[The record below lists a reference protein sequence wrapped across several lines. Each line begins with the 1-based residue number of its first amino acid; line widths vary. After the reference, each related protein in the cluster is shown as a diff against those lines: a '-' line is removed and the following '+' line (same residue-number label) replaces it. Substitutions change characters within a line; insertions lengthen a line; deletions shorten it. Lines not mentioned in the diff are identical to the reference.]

1 MRVPAISLAALFP
14 LLSGLLFD
22 PGVVVEI
29 DRAHF
34 TLRSRDL
41 SAGAR
46 GPTLV
51 VALGSPSHPT
61 PAGEYRPQR
70 VIRNPAWHP
79 GPDARRLGAVA
90 HAPRSDGP
98 LGVGKIPLD
107 SGAILIHGGAD
118 PRELGKPIS
127 LGCVTVVDEE
137 WLALVAWL
145 DSRGTLEGWRENPAG
160 DVVSWFSRPIRVVVR

>member
-1 MRVPAISLAALFP
+1 MRVPALSLAALFP
-14 LLSGLLFD
+14 LLSGLLSD
-22 PGVVVEI
+22 PGVVVEV

-41 SAGAR
+41 SAGVR
-46 GPTLV
+46 GPTLT

-61 PAGEYRPQR
+61 PPGEYRPRR
-70 VIRNPAWHP
+70 VIRNPAWMP
-79 GPDARRLGAVA
+79 GPHARALGAVA

-107 SGAILIHGGAD
+107 SGQILIHGGAD
-118 PRELGKPIS
+118 PRELGKPVS
-127 LGCVTVVDEE
+127 LGCVTVVDEQ

-145 DSRGTLEGWRENPAG
+145 DSRGTLESWRANPSG
-160 DVVSWFSRPIRVVVR
+160 DVVSGFLRPIRVVVR

>member
-1 MRVPAISLAALFP
+1 MRVQALSLALLFP

-41 SAGAR
+41 SAGVR
-46 GPTLV
+46 GPALA

-70 VIRNPAWHP
+70 VIRNPGWQP
-79 GPDARRLGAVA
+79 GPHARELGAVA
-90 HAPRSDGP
+90 HPPSSGGP

-127 LGCVTVVDEE
+127 LGCVTVLDEE

-145 DSRGTLEGWRENPAG
+145 ESRGTLDGWRANPRG
-160 DVVSWFSRPIRVVVR
+160 DVVAGFSRPIRVVVR